1 MKLRKSYS
9 DVDRLYVDES
19 RDENRIFKVKIEEL
33 DDLLG
38 SIYDKISVI
47 AFDALNILLDSAE
60 VEMPN
65 ILYRSISSDENDYA
79 KIRIS
84 IEDQAGGGYFNYEFS
99 FQELVKNTIKELI
112 DEDEEKEHAAA
123 LAAQL
128 RKIADSIDAEINK
141 NN

>member
-1 MKLRKSYS
+1 MKLKKSHS
-9 DVDRLYVDES
+9 DVDRLYVDEN
-19 RDENRIFKVKIEEL
+19 RDENITFKVKTEEL
-33 DDLLG
+33 DDLLD
-38 SIYDKISVI
+38 SIYDKVSVI
-47 AFDALNILLDSAE
+47 TFDTLNILLDSAE

-79 KIRIS
+79 VIRIS

-99 FQELVKNTIKELI
+99 FQELVKNTIELI
-112 DEDEEKEHAAA
+112 DDDEEKEHAAA
-123 LAAQL
+123 FAAQL

>member
-19 RDENRIFKVKIEEL
+19 RDENRIIKVKMDKL
-33 DDLLG
+33 DDLLD
-38 SIYDKISVI
+38 SIYDKVSVI

-65 ILYRSISSDENDYA
+65 ILYRSFSSEENDYA

-99 FQELVKNTIKELI
+99 FQELVKNTIEFI
-112 DEDEEKEHAAA
+112 DDDEEKEHAAA